1 MTIGAYFVALTK
13 LADTELITLVCQ
25 IMANEAQHDAMIG
38 LSLPKATPG
47 AAVPYGLVQGTTV
60 SAMRIPRALVDDM
73 VAHALAD
80 DPNECCGLV
89 SSRNGDA
96 VKVYRTT
103 NTEASKFRF
112 VIDPQEQLRIYNEI
126 EGAGLD
132 LGAIYHSHTRSEPYP
147 SQTDIN
153 FAKDWPGVLWIII
166 GLANGEPEVK
176 SYEIRDGQVAEATL
190 AVS

>member
-1 MTIGAYFVALTK
+1 
-13 LADTELITLVCQ
+13 
-25 IMANEAQHDAMIG
+25 
-38 LSLPKATPG
+38 
-47 AAVPYGLVQGTTV
+47 
-60 SAMRIPRALVDDM
+60 MRILQALVDDM
-73 VAHALAD
+73 VAHAQAD

-103 NTEASKFRF
+103 NTEASRFRF
-112 VIDPQEQLRIYNEI
+112 VIDPSEQLRVYNEI
-126 EGAGLD
+126 EDGGLQ

-176 SYEIRDGQVAEATL
+176 TYEIRDGQVAAAEL
-190 AVS
+190 QVS

>member
-1 MTIGAYFVALTK
+1 
-13 LADTELITLVCQ
+13 
-25 IMANEAQHDAMIG
+25 
-38 LSLPKATPG
+38 
-47 AAVPYGLVQGTTV
+47 
-60 SAMRIPRALVDDM
+60 MRIPRALVDDM
-73 VAHALAD
+73 VAHAQAD

-89 SSRNGDA
+89 SRRNGDA

-147 SQTDIN
+147 SQTDLN

-176 SYEIRDGQVAEATL
+176 TYEIRDGQVAEADL
-190 AVS
+190 DIV